1 MKGKYLLVPAL
12 LGWMFVASPAAM
24 AGTAIQEMVNIIL
37 TLHHYPSDSEKV
49 TLRKI
54 IDDSATS
61 SDERE
66 IANALLH
73 MRHTVSDSDKAK
85 LLEIA
90 NNGSATVADRKVAE
104 ILAHIHH
111 KASSEDK
118 QELEMLK

>member
-1 MKGKYLLVPAL
+1 MKGKYLLIPVL
-12 LGWMFVASPAAM
+12 LGWIFVASPAAM
-24 AGTAIQEMVNIIL
+24 AATAIQEMVSIIL

-49 TLRKI
+49 TLQKI

-61 SDERE
+61 ADERE

-73 MRHTVSDSDKAK
+73 MHHTVTDADKAK
-85 LLEIA
+85 LMDIA

-104 ILAHIHH
+104 ILAHMHH